1 MNQSVIF
8 TDLVEWDEQQQI
20 VIFIAQVQGMNV
32 NCIVPIAKLLMQHPD
47 KTIVEANMQ
56 QEHVL
61 ALFEKVRFDF
71 EDLAEEQIEA
81 EAYDEHGSITL

>member
-8 TDLVEWDEQQQI
+8 TDLVEWDELQQT

-32 NCIVPIAKLLMQHPD
+32 NCIIPIAKLLEKTQD
-47 KTIVEANMQ
+47 KASDVVQMQ

-61 ALFEKVRFDF
+61 ALFERVRFDF
-71 EDLAEEQIEA
+71 EDLAEELIEA
-81 EAYDEHGSITL
+81 EEFDEQGNILL